1 MGKTQERMKAEL
13 ELRRYSKSTQDAYL
27 AYAKRFVAHFRRPAE
42 ELGEQEVQAF
52 LLHLVRDKKVGEAS
66 HKMHVAAIK
75 FLYAEALHRTEVVAR
90 IPWPKVSHTLPD
102 ILSGSEV
109 LALLE
114 AIASIT
120 HRAVV
125 TTAYGAG
132 LRVSEACKLQVA
144 DIDSKR
150 MLIHIRQGKRKKD
163 RYVMLA
169 ERLLLCLRHYYR
181 CERPEGPWLFPA
193 KNAQRPIGSK
203 GVLGAVKKAACAC
216 GITKRVTPHSMR
228 HAFATHLLE
237 TGADIRTIQVLLG
250 HGSIRT
256 TVRYTRVSK
265 QHIGRVHSPL
275 DLAGTPRGQVLG

>member
-1 MGKTQERMKAEL
+1 MKAEL
-13 ELRRYSKSTQDAYL
+13 ELRRYSKSTQQAYL
-27 AYAKRFVAHFRRPAE
+27 RHAEHFVAHFMRPAE
-42 ELGEQEVQAF
+42 AMGEQEVQAF
-52 LLHLVRDKKVGEAS
+52 LLHLVRDKKVGEAC

-75 FLYAEALHRTEVVAR
+75 FLYAEALHRPEVVCR
-90 IPWPKVSHTLPD
+90 IPWPKVSQTLPD

-114 AIASIT
+114 AIASIQ

-150 MLIHIRQGKRKKD
+150 MLIHVRQGKRKKD

-169 ERLLLCLRHYYR
+169 EQLLLCLRHYYR
-181 CERPEGPWLFPA
+181 SERPKGPWLFPA
-193 KNAQRPIGSK
+193 KDASKPIGSK
-203 GVLGAVKKAACAC
+203 GVEDAVHKAAEAC

-256 TVRYTRVSK
+256 TVRYTRVSQK
-265 QHIGRVHSPL
+265 HVARVKSPL
-275 DLAGTPRGQVLG
+275 DLVGTPQGRLLG